1 MISYKK
7 SNIKGEKK
15 MGVAKVIE
23 LIGES
28 NIGWED
34 AVKDAVNKAS
44 ETVDGISALEVVNL
58 TAHVDDGDVVEYKA
72 NVKLVFGVR

>member
-1 MISYKK
+1 
-7 SNIKGEKK
+7 

-34 AVKDAVNKAS
+34 AVKDAVIKAS
-44 ETVDGISALEVVNL
+44 ETLEGISGVEVLNL
-58 TAHVDDGDVVEYKA
+58 TAHVNDGQVVEYKA
-72 NVKLVFGVR
+72 NVKLAFGVR

>member
-1 MISYKK
+1 
-7 SNIKGEKK
+7 

-28 NIGWED
+28 NTGWED
-34 AVKDAVNKAS
+34 AVKDAVFKAS
-44 ETVDGISALEVVNL
+44 DTVDGIKAVEVLNF
-58 TAHVDDGDVVEYKA
+58 TAHVDDGKVVEYKA